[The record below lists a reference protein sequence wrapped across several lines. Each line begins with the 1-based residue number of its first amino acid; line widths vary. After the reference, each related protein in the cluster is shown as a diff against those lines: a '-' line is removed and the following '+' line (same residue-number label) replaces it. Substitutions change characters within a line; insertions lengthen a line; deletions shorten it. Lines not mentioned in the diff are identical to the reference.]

1 MAEKKDILDDDDD
14 FEKLLNNFIN
24 NKLDDEPNDS
34 AAQNTDADA
43 NDDDDDDLEAAFKS
57 LSPEGQKINQ
67 AVSDELDADIAES
80 IAAAKEAAIEQENQP
95 NLGTDESELAQA
107 FLNFQSSVNKLS
119 VEKLHHKFICEFK
132 IDTLYPNYKPSTGR
146 ILSEDLINGWL
157 LMCRMFPQEIGTFS
171 PAATDEEFLNFA
183 EKLTNQDL
191 QLAVISYVEIL
202 IDMESCELSYQA
214 KLVKYREAHVKKIM
228 YEEYLARKERQRK
241 FTEALQERNFPVD
254 ADRLISN
261 YFRVAQKD
269 IDGAYKVLTTNPA
282 TFAPIDFSKIKPRLF
297 GLIKVTPKDGVR
309 INSAIGKFLKNLKI

>member
-1 MAEKKDILDDDDD
+1 M
-14 FEKLLNNFIN
+14 
-24 NKLDDEPNDS
+24 
-34 AAQNTDADA
+34 
-43 NDDDDDDLEAAFKS
+43 
-57 LSPEGQKINQ
+57 
-67 AVSDELDADIAES
+67 
-80 IAAAKEAAIEQENQP
+80 
-95 NLGTDESELAQA
+95 AQA

-132 IDTLYPNYKPSTGR
+132 IDALYPNYKPSIGR

-157 LMCRMFPQEIGTFS
+157 LLCRMFPQEIGTFS
-171 PAATDEEFLNFA
+171 PASTDEEFLNFA

-309 INSAIGKFLKNLKI
+309 INTAIGKFLKNLKI

>member
-1 MAEKKDILDDDDD
+1 MAENKDILDNEDD

-24 NKLDDEPNDS
+24 NKLENESDTSAEEDDYS
-34 AAQNTDADA
+34 AIDEEE
-43 NDDDDDDLEAAFKS
+43 DDLEAAFKH
-57 LSPEGQKINQ
+57 LSPEGQQINQ
-67 AVSDELDADIAES
+67 EVSAKLDDDIAES
-80 IAAAKEAAIEQENQP
+80 LAAAKEAAIEQENQP

-107 FLNFQSSVNKLS
+107 FLNYHTSVNKLS
-119 VEKLHHKFICEFK
+119 IEKLHHKFSCDFK
-132 IDTLYPNYKPSTGR
+132 IDALYPNYKPSIGR
-146 ILSEDLINGWL
+146 ILAEDLINGWL

-171 PAATDEEFLNFA
+171 PAASDEEFLNFA
-183 EKLTNQDL
+183 EKLKNQDL

-214 KLVKYREAHVKKIM
+214 KLVKYRESHVKKVM

-241 FTEALQERNFPVD
+241 FTEALRERNFPVD

-269 IDGAYKVLTTNPA
+269 IDGAYKALITNPA
-282 TFAPIDFSKIKPRLF
+282 IFAPIDFSKIKPRLF

-309 INSAIGKFLKNLKI
+309 INRAIGKFLKNLKI